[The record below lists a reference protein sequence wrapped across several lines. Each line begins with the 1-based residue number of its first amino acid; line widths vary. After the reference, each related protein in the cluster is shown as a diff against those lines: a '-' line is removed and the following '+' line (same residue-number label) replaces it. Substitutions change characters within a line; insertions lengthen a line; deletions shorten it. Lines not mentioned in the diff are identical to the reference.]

1 MDESTIEAVTPRNWV
16 SGNVVITI
24 RGYAMTGNA
33 LFNPNAKG
41 DVTSVYLKNY
51 KQPFAKASEESWKNG
66 EWWTPAD
73 WIQNAVSFNADGS
86 TFPECNIRRRK
97 DIRWPSNT
105 AGIRSNMLTVRCT
118 NKLNYVRGRTD
129 WK

>member
-1 MDESTIEAVTPRNWV
+1 
-16 SGNVVITI
+16 
-24 RGYAMTGNA
+24 MTGNA

-86 TFPECNIRRRK
+86 T
-97 DIRWPSNT
+97 
-105 AGIRSNMLTVRCT
+105 TVSGMQYKAAEGYT
-118 NKLNYVRGRTD
+118 LAFQHGWNKKQYANGKMYQQVKLRPGRTD